1 MKITTISIFMSDLA
15 IAWDDQTSGVI
26 SLKKLRKLC
35 PCAFCSGEKDVF
47 GNVYKGKRAL
57 SENSYLLL
65 RFEKVGL
72 YGIRLFWADGHHD
85 GIYTYEMLKS
95 LTENEN

>member
-1 MKITTISIFMSDLA
+1 MKIITISIFMNALA
-15 IAWDDQTSGVI
+15 IAWDDQPSGVI
-26 SLKKLRKLC
+26 SLKKLRKMC

-47 GNVYKGKRAL
+47 GNVYKGKPSL
-57 SENSYLLL
+57 SENSYHLL

-72 YGIRLFWADGHHD
+72 YGVRLFWVDGHHD
-85 GIYTYEMLKS
+85 GIYTYEMLKK